1 MGLANP
7 SQVII
12 RSAVSSWEK
21 LSIVVPALAVCS
33 DCGRNTS
40 AERGTAR
47 QSVLQ
52 VPVHL
57 ARMRVM
63 NSVPARRGFVA
74 VGVLRSYST
83 RRPHLQATLK
93 I

>member
-1 MGLANP
+1 MGL
-7 SQVII
+7 VII
-12 RSAVSSWEK
+12 LSAVSSWEK
-21 LSIVVPALAVCS
+21 LSIMVPALAVCS

-63 NSVPARRGFVA
+63 NSVPARGGFVA